1 MGTGSWSGST
11 NGWWLGWIPGWPE
24 NRIEMCI
31 TWIAASAKNI
41 FWHLA
46 ARYLILRRNIQ
57 ALRGGFQL
65 DSVEPGWRGQGI
77 TSWSIHMVTHAGGCG
92 LTPVTSH
99 FDTLVQGSTELKR
112 KQKQTKKVY
121 GKPKQ
126 LDPRQRWS
134 WYYGTGGVSG
144 DSSVQPQRLFCL
156 SLSIYRLFS
165 NLSLSL
171 SLSLISLSL
180 SLSFYIYILF
190 LKKHTIFM
198 VREGWVGSF

>member
-1 MGTGSWSGST
+1 VGTGSWSGST
-11 NGWWLGWIPGWPE
+11 NGWWLDWSPGWPE
-24 NRIEMCI
+24 NSIEMCI
-31 TWIAASAKNI
+31 TWIAASAKKI

-92 LTPVTSH
+92 LTPVTPH

-134 WYYGTGGVSG
+134 WVLWYYGTGGVSG

-156 SLSIYRLFS
+156 SLSLFLS
-165 NLSLSL
+165 IDSLSL
-171 SLSLISLSL
+171 
-180 SLSFYIYILF
+180 F
-190 LKKHTIFM
+190 L
-198 VREGWVGSF
+198 